1 MHYLLKIEPN
11 EYSFEDLQKDRRTEW
26 TGITNAAAVMNLR
39 AMKPRDELIIYHTG
53 GERRAVGTARVIS
66 ADAKDPKKP
75 VVLIE
80 AGEPLPRPIT
90 LDEIKGMKMFRDSA
104 LLRIGRLS
112 VVPLSDAQHKFL
124 LGK

>member
-1 MHYLLKIEPN
+1 MHYLLKTEPS

-39 AMKPRDELIIYHTG
+39 AMKGGDELIIYHTG
-53 GERRAVGTARVIS
+53 GERRAVGAARVIS

-75 VVLIE
+75 VVVIE
-80 AGEPLPRPIT
+80 AGEPLPRPIV
-90 LDEIKGMKMFRDSA
+90 LDEIKRTKIFRDSA

-112 VVPLSDAQHKFL
+112 VVPLSDAQYKFL